1 MSAFWKPT
9 QASTSLDGIPK
20 CLPPSLDSSK
30 ISWAYGYRQ
39 NVPDPGASV
48 ASLCPADSC
57 SDSGVV
63 EIPNLSRPRIKSPVY
78 LPKASGKIFRL
89 QRPRITENNV
99 ITLQDSF

>member
-1 MSAFWKPT
+1 MSAYWKPT

-20 CLPPSLDSSK
+20 CPPPSLDSSK

-57 SDSGVV
+57 FDSGVV
-63 EIPNLSRPRIKSPVY
+63 EIPNLSMTPNKIPGLSP
-78 LPKASGKIFRL
+78 
-89 QRPRITENNV
+89 
-99 ITLQDSF
+99 